1 MGESPDRL
9 DGRAAIVT
17 GAGGRLGEAIAIELA
32 ARGARVLLADI
43 DGDAAELAAAAIRD
57 SGGAAES
64 AALDVGD
71 WAAVHQTVAD
81 FTARAE
87 RLDIL
92 VNNAARSVAR
102 SFWEIDP
109 AEWDEVMAVNLRGVV
124 AGCRAAGAIMRE
136 AKWGRIVNLGSL
148 AGQQGGIN
156 GGAHYAASKAG
167 IVVLTKVVAAELA
180 GSGVTVNAVAPA
192 AIEGP
197 IMDAL
202 PGRAPGGD
210 RRADPGRP
218 RRAPRGGRG
227 DRRLPRLRARRLHH
241 RDDDRRQRRPLH
253 ALSARGPR
261 AEPQEPH
268 MSEPEQ
274 NDHDSSAVPRASPPT
289 RASSASPRRRSSPSW
304 PGCSASTWPRRPS
317 IPPPP
322 PGATTRSPGATAA

>member
-1 MGESPDRL
+1 MTDSPDRL

-17 GAGGRLGEAIAIELA
+17 GAGRGLGESIAIELA
-32 ARGARVLLADI
+32 GRGARVLLADI

-64 AALDVGD
+64 AALDVAD
-71 WAAVHQTVAD
+71 WAAVHQTIAD

-109 AEWDEVMAVNLRGVV
+109 AEWDDVMAVNLRGVV

-136 AKWGRIVNLGSL
+136 AKWGRIVNLASL

-167 IVVLTKVVAAELA
+167 IVVLTKIVAAELA
-180 GSGVTVNAVAPA
+180 PYGVTVNAVAPA

-197 IMDAL
+197 VMDTL
-202 PGRAPGGD
+202 PPERQEAIAASIPVGRAGHPDEVAATVAFLASERAAFITGTTIDVNGGLFM
-210 RRADPGRP
+210 R
-218 RRAPRGGRG
+218 
-227 DRRLPRLRARRLHH
+227 
-241 RDDDRRQRRPLH
+241 
-253 ALSARGPR
+253 
-261 AEPQEPH
+261 
-268 MSEPEQ
+268 
-274 NDHDSSAVPRASPPT
+274 
-289 RASSASPRRRSSPSW
+289 
-304 PGCSASTWPRRPS
+304 
-317 IPPPP
+317 
-322 PGATTRSPGATAA
+322 